1 MSGRDLSP
9 GEPGSEAIAATGAFA
24 IGELIA
30 LADDGATPMVLYA
43 GQPGAAAL
51 AARTTVDLT
60 ARQLGAQVLLVFEG
74 ADPRR
79 PIVTGVLRGSE
90 PPRAWCGAEADEHVE
105 VDADG
110 TRVSIRAQQR
120 LVLRCGDAS
129 ITLTKAGHVLIRGSY
144 VLTHSTGRNRVVG
157 GSVELN

>member
-9 GEPGSEAIAATGAFA
+9 GEPSSDVAAASGAFA

-30 LADDGATPMVLYA
+30 LADDGITPMVLYA

-51 AARTTVDLT
+51 AARTVVDLC
-60 ARQLGAQVLLVFEG
+60 ARQLGAQVLLAFEG

-79 PIVTGVLRGSE
+79 PIVMGVLRGSE
-90 PPRAWCGAEADEHVE
+90 PSCAWSGEQAHEHVE

-129 ITLTKAGHVLIRGSY
+129 ITLTKAGHVMIRGSY

-157 GSVELN
+157 GSIELN